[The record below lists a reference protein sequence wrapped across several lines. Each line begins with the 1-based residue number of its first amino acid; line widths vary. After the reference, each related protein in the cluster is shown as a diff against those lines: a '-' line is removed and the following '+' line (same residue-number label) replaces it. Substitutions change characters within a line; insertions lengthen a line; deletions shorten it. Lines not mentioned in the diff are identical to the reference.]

1 MYIFKKLEM
10 FLNVFFFRLE
20 KMYMFTLE
28 NQIIK

>member
-20 KMYMFTLE
+20 KIYMFTLE